1 MTANNENIADF
12 ALQTIGKYPDD
23 NSVKLH
29 EAEQENFQINFK
41 KIYPHNI
48 FVIRVN
54 MLYIRL

>member
-1 MTANNENIADF
+1 MTAKNEKIADF

-29 EAEQENFQINFK
+29 EAEQENFQINLK

-48 FVIRVN
+48 FFNRVN
-54 MLYIRL
+54 LL